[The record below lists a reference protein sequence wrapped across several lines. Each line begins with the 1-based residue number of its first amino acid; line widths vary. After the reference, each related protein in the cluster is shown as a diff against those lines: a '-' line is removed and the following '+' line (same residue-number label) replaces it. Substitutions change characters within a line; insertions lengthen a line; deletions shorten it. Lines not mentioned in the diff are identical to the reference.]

1 MHCEGPI
8 AIEGK
13 QMLFHNSNLNNVI
26 MLGTLEQGAQQHT
39 MNKTCMDPMSRYKN
53 KTMTLFGK

>member
-13 QMLFHNSNLNNVI
+13 WMLFHNSNLNNVI
-26 MLGTLEQGAQQHT
+26 MLGTLEQGAKQQ
-39 MNKTCMDPMSRYKN
+39 
-53 KTMTLFGK
+53 